1 MCVRRGGVCERGKK
15 FCNTDAQH
23 ETHAGARAEGQ
34 RNSSLL
40 DRLQLALVVLDE
52 RVQDDVLRPDLVLA
66 QRRGDV
72 DVQVEG
78 VAHEAQ
84 FSHAPCSSAK
94 KKIEPEPAKPG
105 TSATVS
111 PVTPAGKVHAPLL
124 ESET

>member
-23 ETHAGARAEGQ
+23 ATHAGARAEGQ

-78 VAHEAQ
+78 VAHEA
-84 FSHAPCSSAK
+84 PCSSAK
-94 KKIEPEPAKPG
+94 KKIEPEPAKRG